1 MITKKIKHK
10 DSTGVVHEYDIGADA
25 KNISEDTTHRFV
37 SDDEKKSWNGKMD
50 PSGNA
55 SDSTVAFQQAASR
68 ANILTGEKMTG
79 LFGKIAKWFSD
90 LKNHS
95 FADLI
100 QNASTADTT
109 RAVSAAVAKN
119 LQDQITAQNT
129 NMIYRP
135 FVLSKWCNGGE
146 QINLLVDV
154 SKAEKR
160 RLPIFIGGNIG
171 GGSFLQMGLLDNLT
185 ASSTEIKFTAILISD
200 SGLMRAYANLNNGSA
215 NMYRIMIQSASGMGQ
230 HIFVMIP
237 AANVRLENTW

>member
-1 MITKKIKHK
+1 
-10 DSTGVVHEYDIGADA
+10 
-25 KNISEDTTHRFV
+25 
-37 SDDEKKSWNGKMD
+37 
-50 PSGNA
+50 
-55 SDSTVAFQQAASR
+55 
-68 ANILTGEKMTG
+68 
-79 LFGKIAKWFSD
+79 
-90 LKNHS
+90 
-95 FADLI
+95 
-100 QNASTADTT
+100 
-109 RAVSAAVAKN
+109 
-119 LQDQITAQNT
+119 
-129 NMIYRP
+129 MIYRP

>member
-1 MITKKIKHK
+1 MAVSTKRITDLPEKTEVT
-10 DSTGVVHEYDIGADA
+10 D
-25 KNISEDTTHRFV
+25 EDLIAV
-37 SDDEKKSWNGKMD
+37 
-50 PSGNA
+50 GNA
-55 SDSTVAFQQAASR
+55 GTASLRKTKWSAFWNKILSKIRSDVIVNNKTTTAPGYALDARV
-68 ANILTGEKMTG
+68 
-79 LFGKIAKWFSD
+79 GKDIQEQVND
-90 LKNHS
+90 L
-95 FADLI
+95 
-100 QNASTADTT
+100 
-109 RAVSAAVAKN
+109 
-119 LQDQITAQNT
+119 NT